1 MRLRRHVWQ
10 SCPLARSRVPL
21 ANLRLGLTFV
31 ATTLLSRSGRAA
43 QMRRE
48 IGGKLM
54 SEVDT
59 SAAPEELIA
68 SLKRKRLLKMSFAV
82 GGIVVAL
89 AVLFTA
95 TGAMYADDPVRELQ
109 TETPAL
115 TPAGR

>member
-1 MRLRRHVWQ
+1 V
-10 SCPLARSRVPL
+10 
-21 ANLRLGLTFV
+21 
-31 ATTLLSRSGRAA
+31 LLSRSRRAA
-43 QMRRE
+43 HVRRD

-54 SEVDT
+54 SEVDS

-68 SLKRKRLLKMSFAV
+68 SLKRKRTLTMLFAV

>member
-1 MRLRRHVWQ
+1 VWQ

-21 ANLRLGLTFV
+21 ANFRLGLRFE
-31 ATTLLSRSGRAA
+31 TTALLSRSGRAA
-43 QMRRE
+43 HVRRD

-54 SEVDT
+54 SEVDS

-68 SLKRKRLLKMSFAV
+68 SLKRKRRLKMSFAI
-82 GGIVVAL
+82 GGVVVAL

-95 TGAMYADDPVRELQ
+95 TGAMYADDPVRDLE

-115 TPAGR
+115 TPADR